1 MHPFHK
7 KHCAPGF
14 LVVLSFCFFMTQAFA
29 QEQPDST
36 KKLQFKFSQQT
47 LQANVGDELELVVNL
62 VDENGE
68 LQSVPFFVFTR
79 GRNARRSVE
88 ITPRRS
94 DSTGTLTA
102 KVKAYRPGK
111 FRIQAFSATSP
122 EERVTGMASIDIA
135 FPPLDK
141 ITFINPRSKVYTGTK
156 AAYKVQVIDKADLLR
171 EDAEVKMMSSNP
183 EVASINAYGHLQ
195 AHKPGK
201 VTITA
206 SAEDVKEELKIDVVA
221 NPVASLELHGDME
234 EARTGD
240 VFHFKATAR
249 NKIGQEVA
257 DAPVEY
263 SYHAE
268 PFDEKEPE
276 VSGEI
281 ETDGRFVANTPG
293 FYTIVAN
300 SGPYEDELTVRV
312 TQRDVQQNIEIV
324 GHAPVLKVRT
334 SDLWIWEGV
343 DGRDYAV
350 TGTWNADGEAYFWDV
365 TDPANMTPIDTIKVD
380 ARTVNDVKISEDGRV
395 CVISREG
402 ASNRKNGIVILD
414 VSNPR
419 DVKIISRFD
428 DELTGGVHNVFVYDN
443 HVYAVNNGRRYDIID
458 IQDPTKPHRVGRF
471 ELDTPGHA
479 VHDVWVIDGIA
490 YSSNW
495 QDGLQLVDIGGATAG
510 GPFRGFGNARNTEL
524 AQAMLKGGSP
534 SNPIQFASYE
544 YPSGWNHAAF
554 PFHNES
560 TKKFYVIAGDETS
573 PSVSPYGQGFR
584 EQIPGVMAGWLH
596 FVDFTDPGKA
606 KEVARYKVPEAGSHN
621 FWVEDDIL
629 YVAYYNGGLRVVDV
643 SGELMGDLYMQ
654 GREIARL
661 LPTHPEGFTPNSP
674 MVWGPQPHK
683 GTIFFSDMNSGLWAA
698 RLVPKGEE
706 RRGGTE

>member
-1 MHPFHK
+1 MHTFRK
-7 KHCAPGF
+7 KYRVPGF
-14 LVVLSFCFFMTQAFA
+14 LAVVSLCFFMAQAFA
-29 QEQPDST
+29 QELPDST
-36 KKLQFKFSQQT
+36 KKLQFKFSQPAM
-47 LQANVGDELELVVNL
+47 QANVGDELELEVNL

-68 LQSVPFFVFTR
+68 LQHVPFFVFAR

-94 DSTGTLTA
+94 DSTGTLTV
-102 KVKAYRPGK
+102 KVKAHRPGK
-111 FRIQAFSATSP
+111 FRIQARSATSP
-122 EERVTGMASIDIA
+122 EERVMGMVTIDIA
-135 FPPLDK
+135 FPPLEK
-141 ITFINPRSKVYTGTK
+141 ITFLNPRSKVYTGTK
-156 AAYKVQVIDKADLLR
+156 AEYKVKVVDQASLLR
-171 EDAEVKMMSSNP
+171 EGAEVKMTSSNP
-183 EVASINAYGHLQ
+183 NVASINDYGHLQ

-221 NPVASLELHGDME
+221 NPVASLELRGDME

-249 NKIGQEVA
+249 NKIGREVA
-257 DAPVEY
+257 DAPVQY
-263 SYHAE
+263 SFHAK
-268 PFDEKEPE
+268 PFNEKEPG

-281 ETDGRFVANTPG
+281 DSDGRFVANKPG

-300 SGPYEDELTVRV
+300 SGPYKDELTVRV
-312 TQRDVQQNIEIV
+312 TQRDVQQNIRIV

-350 TGTWNADGEAYFWDV
+350 TGTWNATGEAYFWDV
-365 TDPANMTPIDTIKVD
+365 TDPADMIAIDTLKVD

-419 DVKIISRFD
+419 DVKILSRFD
-428 DELTGGVHNVFVYDN
+428 DELTGGVHNIFVYDN
-443 HVYAVNNGRRYDIID
+443 HVYAVNNGRRYDIIN
-458 IQDPTKPHRVGRF
+458 IEDPKNPYRVGRF

-479 VHDVWVIDGIA
+479 VHDVWVVDGIA

-510 GPFRGFGNARNTEL
+510 GPFRGFGDKPGTEL
-524 AQAMLKGGSP
+524 SQALLKGGSP
-534 SNPIQFASYE
+534 SNPVQFASYE

-554 PFHNES
+554 PYHDEV
-560 TKKFYVIAGDETS
+560 TKKFYVIAGDEAR
-573 PSVSPYGQGFR
+573 PAVDPYGSGFR
-584 EQIPGVMAGWLH
+584 EKIPGVMAGWLH
-596 FVDFTDPGKA
+596 FVDFTDPRNA

-629 YVAYYNGGLRVVDV
+629 YVAYYNGGLRVVDL
-643 SGELMGDLYMQ
+643 SGELMGDLYLQ

-674 MVWGPQPHK
+674 MVWGPQLHK

-698 RLVPKGEE
+698 RLVPKGQEQ
-706 RRGGTE
+706 RGGTQ